1 MPDTQTAETALP
13 HPEEMNARVELRIGN
28 AVSVQATARATPAGL
43 VAAGLLVASILLSAA
58 YLVRASR
65 GRVGSVGMPERP

>member
-1 MPDTQTAETALP
+1 MSENPMTETALP

-43 VAAGLLVASILLSAA
+43 VAGGLLVAAILLSAA
-58 YLVRASR
+58 CLIRVARQPVGRR
-65 GRVGSVGMPERP
+65 G